1 MTSQGIETSRIFLKL
16 KYICIIKFNIVSKNH
31 LQCYFL
37 DLTEPYKYARAD
49 FKQRNLEGL
58 QISGAEGERM
68 KNLNFVFS
76 WIDSN
81 LRKMVLTSNDGRLL
95 KNGYMKVS
103 ESMEEEWNSFN
114 MQMES
119 KWKDPVNWKDTD
131 LGFYTVTNFRA
142 SRGK

>member
-1 MTSQGIETSRIFLKL
+1 MSVIKLVQTSILFL
-16 KYICIIKFNIVSKNH
+16 KNH
-31 LQCYFL
+31 LHCYFL
-37 DLTEPYKYARAD
+37 DLTKPNVYATAD
-49 FKQRNLEGL
+49 FKQRNLVGV
-58 QISGAEGERM
+58 QIYGAKGVRM

-119 KWKDPVNWKDTD
+119 KWKDPVNWKETD

-142 SRGK
+142 SQSK